1 MTPVWRTLPTALAAL
16 AMAGLIGLSISSRKA
31 EHGTAGAAF
40 NVAPLLQP
48 GSAATTVGSV
58 DAVPSPSREIL
69 AEMTRRLGTP
79 RAVARTAKRHDRS
92 YRRQLARIR
101 ARQRAI
107 QRAAAARAAA
117 QAAANAARQVTASA
131 SSGYWVDPAASAVAS
146 SAPNNPNENAW
157 LQGGRGGWVESSG
170 MARAPL
176 NAPPAIRS
184 VIAAGNQIARAPYVW
199 GGGHGAWQDKGYDCS
214 GSVSYALAAG
224 GMLGYTLTS
233 GQLMNWGAPGPGRWL
248 TIYAN
253 EGHVFMY
260 VAGLRFDT
268 SGRAGDH
275 ASRWQLA
282 SRPADGFVARHYP
295 GL

>member
-1 MTPVWRTLPTALAAL
+1 MLA
-16 AMAGLIGLSISSRKA
+16 LIGLSIMSGRGSQ
-31 EHGTAGAAF
+31 GTEAAALNVVPPAQLPAGVPTPQA
-40 NVAPLLQP
+40 
-48 GSAATTVGSV
+48 G
-58 DAVPSPSREIL
+58 DAVPSPTPAIL

-79 RAVARTAKRHDRS
+79 GKVSRLARRHARDYRA
-92 YRRQLARIR
+92 QLARIR
-101 ARQRAI
+101 ARARRRAAAAA
-107 QRAAAARAAA
+107 AAAARAAA
-117 QAAANAARQVTASA
+117 QNVA
-131 SSGYWVDPAASAVAS
+131 GYWVDPQASAVAS
-146 SAPNNPNENAW
+146 SGPSDAAENAW
-157 LQGGRGGWVESSG
+157 LRGGYGGWVESNG
-170 MARAPL
+170 MARPPV
-176 NAPPAIRS
+176 NAPDAIKR
-184 VIAAGNQIARAPYVW
+184 VIQAGNNIARAPYLW

-233 GQLMNWGAPGPGRWL
+233 GQLMNWGEPGPGRWL

-282 SRPADGFVARHYP
+282 SRSANGFVARHYP